1 MDYTVTRSVLVAIIL
16 ERLSMIIKHCRRYAI
31 MTLDPINIL
40 RDRMHAQ
47 IVSLIP
53 SQVLILT
60 TISLLITNILRHKWI
75 MHAIIMEQMDG
86 CRIFN
91 GIDQN

>member
-1 MDYTVTRSVLVAIIL
+1 MDYTVTRSVLVVIIL

-47 IVSLIP
+47 IVSLI
-53 SQVLILT
+53 LT
-60 TISLLITNILRHKWI
+60 TISLLITTILRHKWI
-75 MHAIIMEQMDG
+75 MQAIIMEQMDG